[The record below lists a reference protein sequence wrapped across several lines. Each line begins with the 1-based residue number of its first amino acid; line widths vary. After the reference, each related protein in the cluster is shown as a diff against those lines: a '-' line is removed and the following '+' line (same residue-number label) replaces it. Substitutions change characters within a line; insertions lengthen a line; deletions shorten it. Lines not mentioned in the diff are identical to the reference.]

1 MMTVFEIFESFDTES
16 SSAERQGVAE
26 LFLLRPRV
34 GGVLRVGCVNCELC
48 IVNCELTFAGLLFE
62 K

>member
-1 MMTVFEIFESFDTES
+1 MTVFEIFESFDTES

-34 GGVLRVGCVNCELC
+34 GCCGSAVL
-48 IVNCELTFAGLLFE
+48 IVHCAL
-62 K
+62 